1 MDSYT
6 IKIFELSEEFQETCI
21 KNNISLLNFRY
32 LEFNKNSN
40 LSSVDKYPFLYF
52 TIWKNSEL
60 IGILKQVVFCGF
72 KYNNFISDSNRTILY
87 VSINKKYL
95 NMGYSKIIIESYFK
109 YLKENNITDN
119 IYVSPYSKMG
129 WNYLKKNLHNM
140 AKKYNLIL
148 KDQNYCYEL

>member
-1 MDSYT
+1 
-6 IKIFELSEEFQETCI
+6 
-21 KNNISLLNFRY
+21 
-32 LEFNKNSN
+32 
-40 LSSVDKYPFLYF
+40 
-52 TIWKNSEL
+52 
-60 IGILKQVVFCGF
+60 
-72 KYNNFISDSNRTILY
+72 
-87 VSINKKYL
+87 
-95 NMGYSKIIIESYFK
+95 MGYSKIIIESYFK